1 MRRASALGI
10 EGTVSGAFSLPCGS
24 GWLSPL
30 EPFSGAA
37 NEFGRCEQRPSSL
50 LRVNSVI
57 LCLILFVIIVYMLRS
72 LVIKQA
78 VA

>member
-1 MRRASALGI
+1 MACVLWCLCPALWQ
-10 EGTVSGAFSLPCGS
+10 PR
-24 GWLSPL
+24 GWLWPL

-50 LRVNSVI
+50 LRVNEAMV
-57 LCLILFVIIVYMLRS
+57 CLIQVFIIVLMLLS
-72 LVIKQA
+72 LVIDQA